1 MELIRMRERVSIR
14 CRRSQP
20 FRDVVCYRPTWRITQ
35 RDAEGNVLSHVE
47 ERGNMLLTTGGTE
60 LAKLFSGGSATA
72 YGSNAKLGVGDS
84 NTAESAAQ
92 TDLQAASNKLYKTVS
107 GAPVQTGA
115 KVLFSA
121 DFNSGEAEY
130 KWKEVALKNNGSVV
144 FNRHVNTTDPT
155 NGWGDKSASP
165 GTVWTLE
172 LEIEFGPG

>member
-1 MELIRMRERVSIR
+1 MHETVSMRERVTIR
-14 CRRSQP
+14 CRRSEP
-20 FRDVVCYRPTWRITQ
+20 HREVVCYRPLWRIIQ
-35 RDAEGNVLSHVE
+35 RDLEGNVLHVHE
-47 ERGNMLLTTGGTE
+47 ERGNLLLTTGGTE

-72 YGSNAKLGVGDS
+72 YASNAKLGVGDS

-92 TDLQAASNKLYKTVS
+92 TDLQAATNKLYNTVS

-121 DFNSGEAEY
+121 DFNGGEAEF
-130 KWKEVALKNNGSVV
+130 KWKEVALKNNGGVV
-144 FNRHVNTTDPT
+144 FNRKVNTADPT

-172 LEIEFGPG
+172 LEIQFG